1 MKSKKTLEQRFGD
14 LDKATVPSLP
24 VSSFVKFFSTNALD
38 NLNLGSVETNEI
50 DVRLSSMEV
59 LTENLQAGVEAELL
73 ICPKRKSE
81 EELTS
86 KYQRELDVKV
96 FIEPAEDVASLRILK
111 KENNDFHV
119 KFVPKVPGTYNLTVK
134 INGDKLVTSPFRVHV
149 KERRIDVLGELVLKG
164 QTPKWPNSIAVNS
177 KGTIAVSERK
187 KHCIF
192 IFDEDGNFVRKF
204 VLLWR
209 RAWEAVLSSWSDIR
223 E

>member
-1 MKSKKTLEQRFGD
+1 M
-14 LDKATVPSLP
+14 
-24 VSSFVKFFSTNALD
+24 
-38 NLNLGSVETNEI
+38 
-50 DVRLSSMEV
+50 
-59 LTENLQAGVEAELL
+59 
-73 ICPKRKSE
+73 
-81 EELTS
+81 
-86 KYQRELDVKV
+86 
-96 FIEPAEDVASLRILK
+96 
-111 KENNDFHV
+111 
-119 KFVPKVPGTYNLTVK
+119 KFVPKVPGTYNMTVK

-177 KGTIAVSERK
+177 KGTIAVSDRK